1 MDYRQLGASGL
12 RVPELCL
19 GTMTFGHGF
28 MGIGVVGQED
38 AQAMVKAAL
47 DAGVDFFDTADVYS
61 RGQAEEVLGRA
72 LKTLG
77 VPRERVVLATKVRGT
92 MSDEAAAGTGDLNNY
107 GLSRKH
113 IIQAADASL
122 RRLGT
127 DYVDLYQIH
136 GFDPLTPWE
145 ETLGALNDLVRSGKA
160 LYVGASNL
168 AARQLAKALATSEYR
183 GWSRFV
189 SLQAYYSLVARD
201 LEHELLP
208 LAREEGLGV
217 LTWSPLSGGYLSGK
231 YRAGTPDAGRRSHFD
246 FPRYAANGE
255 DALAVLEEVS
265 IARGESMATVAL
277 AWLRQQ
283 PGVTSVIIGATR
295 PEQLAENLR
304 AADLEL
310 SPEELERL
318 GAPARPEPMYPQ
330 WMIQQQSG
338 GWRPH
343 R

>member
-1 MDYRQLGASGL
+1 MNYRQLGASGL

-28 MGIGVVGQED
+28 MGIGVVGQDE
-38 AQAMVKAAL
+38 ATAMVKAAL

-61 RGQAEEVLGRA
+61 RGQAEEVLSRS
-72 LKTLG
+72 LKALG
-77 VPRERVVLATKVRGT
+77 VARERVVIATKVRGT
-92 MSDEAAAGTGDLNNY
+92 MSDEAAAGTGDLNNF
-107 GLSRKH
+107 GLGRKH
-113 IIQAADASL
+113 IIQAAEASL

-160 LYVGASNL
+160 LYVGACNL
-168 AARQLAKALATSEYR
+168 AARQLAKALGTSERR
-183 GWSRFV
+183 GWSGFV

-255 DALAVLEEVS
+255 DALEVLEEVAKS
-265 IARGESMATVAL
+265 RGESMATVAL

-310 SPEELERL
+310 SPEELEQL
-318 GAPARPEPMYPQ
+318 GAPTRPEPMYPQ

-338 GWRPH
+338 GGRP
-343 R
+343 RR

>member
-231 YRAGTPDAGRRSHFD
+231 YRAGTPDA
-246 FPRYAANGE
+246 
-255 DALAVLEEVS
+255 
-265 IARGESMATVAL
+265 
-277 AWLRQQ
+277 WLRQQ

>member
-1 MDYRQLGASGL
+1 M
-12 RVPELCL
+12 PP
-19 GTMTFGHGF
+19 
-28 MGIGVVGQED
+28 GQ
-38 AQAMVKAAL
+38 
-47 DAGVDFFDTADVYS
+47 
-61 RGQAEEVLGRA
+61 
-72 LKTLG
+72 
-77 VPRERVVLATKVRGT
+77 PAT
-92 MSDEAAAGTGDLNNY
+92 
-107 GLSRKH
+107 
-113 IIQAADASL
+113 
-122 RRLGT
+122 
-127 DYVDLYQIH
+127 
-136 GFDPLTPWE
+136 
-145 ETLGALNDLVRSGKA
+145 
-160 LYVGASNL
+160 
-168 AARQLAKALATSEYR
+168 
-183 GWSRFV
+183 
-189 SLQAYYSLVARD
+189 
-201 LEHELLP
+201 
-208 LAREEGLGV
+208 
-217 LTWSPLSGGYLSGK
+217 
-231 YRAGTPDAGRRSHFD
+231 GTPDAGRRSHFD